1 MEVKLSSIIN
11 NRNILSPS
19 NYKITEIKAPI
30 IYKLS
35 ELIDKP
41 DKGIEIGSNNY
52 VEKSN
57 YKFIRTSAF
66 SSDRFCLVID
76 NNSILNISSNAFADM
91 HLKKYDILI
100 CKDSNVGETVML
112 DSDFPN
118 YMFSSGINRLNV
130 KKDKFYIL
138 GIMKNENFKNQLIS
152 KIPKGATIMHARD
165 LYLECLIPYSN
176 NNKITEYVSSLT
188 EIIFNREIE
197 IKKRFED
204 INDIINNE
212 LNKIDESKIQHTK
225 FPTISQLITS
235 TRLDTGNYTEEFNKI
250 DSQIKS
256 YKNGYYYIDK
266 NNIHGGN
273 TPKKRAITKDSSGKF
288 IWIIPTY
295 IDSNGTI
302 NLSNRIDCQKNNINK
317 NSMLIVN
324 RTSKGGIGE
333 YVGIASFYDYK
344 KYGKAQ
350 NNQGLYRIDN
360 YSDQDLILMTALLNS
375 PMYRKYCAN
384 LSMGSKMKELKL
396 NNIISIPFPK
406 FPENIK
412 NQICNLYYN
421 KINKIEVN
429 EKNFVLENSKWDKKA
444 GLLDLYESNIE
455 TKKILNK
462 IVDNIYLNEDFKIE
476 YKIF

>member
-19 NYKITEIKAPI
+19 NYKVTEIKAPI
-30 IYKLS
+30 IFKLS
-35 ELIDKP
+35 QLISKP
-41 DKGIEIGSNNY
+41 DKGVEIGSSNY
-52 VEKSN
+52 VEKSD

-66 SSDRFCLVID
+66 SSDKFCLVID
-76 NNSILNISSNAFADM
+76 NNSILNVSSNAFVDAK
-91 HLKKYDILI
+91 LKKNDILI

-112 DSDFPN
+112 DADYPN
-118 YMFSSGINRLNV
+118 YMFSSGINRLNIL
-130 KKDKFYIL
+130 KDKFYIF
-138 GIMKNENFKNQLIS
+138 GIMKNEKFKDQLIS

-176 NNKITEYVSSLT
+176 NEKLTKYVSSLA

-197 IKKRFED
+197 IKKRFEE
-204 INDIINNE
+204 INNVIKNE
-212 LNKIDESKIQHTK
+212 LNNIDNSKIKQSK
-225 FPTISQLITS
+225 FPTISQLLNS

-256 YKNGYYYIDK
+256 YRFGYYYIDK
-266 NNIHGGN
+266 NKIHGGN
-273 TPKKRAITKDSSGKF
+273 TPKKRVISKELFDKY
-288 IWIIPTY
+288 IWITPTY

-302 NLSNRIDCQKNNINK
+302 DLSNKIDCQKNNINK
-317 NSMLIVN
+317 NSMLVVN

-333 YVGIASFYDYK
+333 YVGISSFYDYK
-344 KYGKAQ
+344 KHGKAQ

-360 YSDQDLILMTALLNS
+360 YSDNDLIFMTTLLNS
-375 PMYRKYCAN
+375 PTYRKYCAN

-406 FPENIK
+406 FPEDIK
-412 NQICNLYYN
+412 NKICNLYYN
-421 KINKIEVN
+421 KLDKIDLDE
-429 EKNFVLENSKWDKKA
+429 ENFILENGEWDKKA

-455 TKKILNK
+455 TKKILNS
-462 IVDNIYLNEDFKIE
+462 IIDNIYSNEDSKIE